1 MKQLFTIIAVL
12 IAMQM
17 TAHSQETG
25 YYNGTDGKTGEEL
38 KSSLYDIIKDHKSY
52 DYSLASTVF
61 IESDQDPDNED
72 NVILVYTGR
81 SHPNDDYG
89 SGGDYI
95 NREHVWAKSHGNL
108 DEDPP
113 EGSDFHNLKPAD
125 ASVNMDK
132 SNLDFDN
139 GGEQHDEATGCYY
152 DSDSWEPRDE
162 VKGDI
167 ARIIFYMATRYE
179 GENGEEDLQVVD
191 EVDTYPNP
199 EHGKLSTLLEWN
211 EQDPPDEFERNR
223 NNVIFDWQ
231 QNRNPFVDNPNWV
244 NKIWGDGQA
253 EPVIFDD
260 ISITNEEI
268 NSEDAIEISANI
280 QSTAGDINSASIKW
294 GTSYE
299 DLNNEIS
306 MSADGST
313 YTGVI
318 PVQPEDETVYY
329 KIVASDGTNNDESVT
344 YNYTIPATFD
354 GELVTIYDIQG
365 QQEISP
371 MADQIQDSDGTEEL
385 NYGEVSTTGV
395 VTASF
400 GGMFFIQ
407 DGEGPWN
414 GIMVYENKFIP
425 QIGDSIVLTG
435 LVKEYYNMT
444 EMVEISGYYHIA
456 SDVPLP
462 EPTVISTGGAEEQ
475 YEGILVEVIDA
486 ECTDDDW
493 QDYNNYDMWSVN
505 DGSGEL
511 KIHNSSVYKY
521 NPTEGE
527 IYTVTGP
534 LNYDYGEY
542 KIELRNEDDVTPFQ
556 DETAPEL
563 ISAYPN
569 EETEI
574 KVNFSEEVEKTSAEN
589 TANYTIDG
597 EIEVTEAK
605 RRLLEKTQVL
615 LTVTEMT
622 EGESY
627 SLTVSGVKDDSGN
640 TMEETTLEFSYDPDG
655 IAEFIRKGSFRISP
669 NPFDEKT
676 TIRISAKKSSK
687 GKMKVYTTDGR
698 NVQSQIISLKRGANK
713 FTLNTRNM
721 KAGTYFLVLELNG
734 ELAFRKMIKK

>member
-1 MKQLFTIIAVL
+1 MKKLLTIIAIL

-17 TAHSQETG
+17 TTHSQETG
-25 YYNGTDGKTGEEL
+25 YYNGADGKSGEEL
-38 KSSLYDIIKDHKSY
+38 KTALYDIIKGHKSY
-52 DYSLASTVF
+52 DYSLASTAF
-61 IESDQDPDNED
+61 IESDQDPENEE

-95 NREHVWAKSHGNL
+95 NREHVWAKSHGDL

-179 GENGEEDLQVVD
+179 GENGEKDLQVVD
-191 EVDTYPNP
+191 EVDTYPEP

-211 EQDPPDEFERNR
+211 EQDPPDAFERNR
-223 NNVIFDWQ
+223 NNVIFNWQ
-231 QNRNPFVDNPNWV
+231 HNRNPFIDNPEWANR
-244 NKIWGDGQA
+244 IWGGGQT

-260 ISITNEEI
+260 ITITNEEI
-268 NSEDAIEISANI
+268 NSEDAIEISANVH
-280 QSTAGDINSASIKW
+280 STAGDINSASIKW
-294 GTSYE
+294 GYSYE
-299 DLNNEIS
+299 NLNNEIS
-306 MSADGST
+306 MSADGNT
-313 YTGVI
+313 YAGEI
-318 PVQPEDETVYY
+318 PAQSEDETVYY
-329 KIVASDGTNNDESVT
+329 QIVASDGTNNDESVT

-354 GELVTIYDIQG
+354 GELVSIYDIQG
-365 QQEISP
+365 QQDISP
-371 MADQIQDSDGTEEL
+371 MADQIQDDDGTEEL
-385 NYGEVSTTGV
+385 NYGEVSTSGV

-400 GGMFFIQ
+400 GGMFFMQ

-414 GIMVYENKFIP
+414 GMMVYEDSFIP

-444 EMVEISGYYHIA
+444 EMVEISEYYHIA
-456 SDVPLP
+456 SDVSLP
-462 EPTVISTGGAEEQ
+462 DPTVINTGAAEEQ
-475 YEGILVEVIDA
+475 YESVLVKVVDA
-486 ECTDDDW
+486 ECTYDEY
-493 QDYNNYDMWSVN
+493 YNDYDMWRVD

-511 KIHNSSVYKY
+511 KIHNSSTYKHNPNEGDVY
-521 NPTEGE
+521 T
-527 IYTVTGP
+527 ITGP
-534 LNYDYGEY
+534 LNYDYGEF

-563 ISAYPN
+563 VSVYPN
-569 EETEI
+569 DTTEI
-574 KVNFSEEVEKTSAEN
+574 NVNFSEDVEKSSAEN
-589 TANYTIDG
+589 TANYIIDG

-605 RRLLEKTQVL
+605 RVLLENTQVK
-615 LTVTEMT
+615 LTVTKMT
-622 EGESY
+622 VAESY
-627 SLTVSGVKDDSGN
+627 SLTVSGVMDLDGN
-640 TMEETTLEFSYDPDG
+640 TMEDTTLAFSYNPDG
-655 IAEFIRKGSFRISP
+655 IAEVIREGSFKITP

-676 TIRISAKKSSK
+676 VIRMMAKKGSE
-687 GKMKVYTTDGR
+687 GKMKVYAPDGR
-698 NVQSQIISLKRGANK
+698 LVQSHVISLNQGSNK
-713 FTLNTRNM
+713 FTLRTRNL
-721 KAGTYFLVLELNG
+721 KAGTYFFVLELSDG
-734 ELAFRKMIKK
+734 KAHKIMIKK